1 MYCPQ
6 CGKKLEL
13 TEDFSYEQKE
23 YKCKSCGVS
32 YETDYLGNLR
42 LILPFPELDRTY
54 KVDGKEIK
62 VSMRLEE
69 EKEDKK

>member
-6 CGKKLEL
+6 CGKKLKL
-13 TEDFSYEQKE
+13 TADTDYEKKE
-23 YKCKSCGVS
+23 YECKSCGVQ
-32 YETDYLGNLR
+32 YETDYLGNLQ
-42 LILPFPELDRTY
+42 LILAFPELDRTY

-69 EKEDKK
+69 